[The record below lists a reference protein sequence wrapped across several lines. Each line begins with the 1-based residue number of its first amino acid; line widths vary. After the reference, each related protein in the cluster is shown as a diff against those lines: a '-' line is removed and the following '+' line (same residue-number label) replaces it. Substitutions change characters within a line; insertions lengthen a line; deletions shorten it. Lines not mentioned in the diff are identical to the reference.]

1 MDNFDIVVAYTC
13 FFYLRLLKLR
23 KWYFAKNSVAFYNP
37 LENILTLVCCVPP
50 VILTSC
56 HNDWWHECHFC
67 QAALNLWSCQSHF
80 FDSLMTNL
88 SCRGHR
94 VDFHFSLILFYS
106 CSCCSVALTV
116 PIRRTN
122 ECARFT
128 QVVCEPVPIFFQ
140 HSCWMAGQM
149 APNDVTSCFNKTL
162 EGSAASLNTN
172 KDYYAI
178 HFLPPLSN
186 FLSLFFSLCH
196 FQSNSFSLFN

>member
-1 MDNFDIVVAYTC
+1 MCHQSFWQAVIMTDGM
-13 FFYLRLLKLR
+13 
-23 KWYFAKNSVAFYNP
+23 SV
-37 LENILTLVCCVPP
+37 I
-50 VILTSC
+50 
-56 HNDWWHECHFC
+56 FC

-88 SCRGHR
+88 SCGGHR

-122 ECARFT
+122 EGARFT

-162 EGSAASLNTN
+162 EGSAASLNAN

-186 FLSLFFSLCH
+186 FLSLFSSLCH